1 MPKDVS
7 QKIRIMRVCPAPGYV
22 PKIREKLELNG
33 KPYAE
38 QVKALQ
44 AEGVYLPGGWQAC
57 MEKLGFEVFDCLY
70 DDYQLAAQWAEENNV
85 LEVFR
90 NTNPLLEI
98 FTHQVQQFKPD
109 IILFWTGAFFRVDR
123 AHRMELRQKIK
134 RPFLIAGV
142 WGDEIPHGET
152 YGGYFGDVNFMFTTN
167 SGYQAKFE
175 EAGIPAYTMGSG
187 FDEAVKYNPDISTKS
202 IEVLICGDTG
212 YNKLDHI
219 HRYEMF
225 AKLAALPSVHIFA
238 SEPKSRRFYQR
249 IAIFGLNTLALL
261 PHFILRGFDQLLS
274 RSRYTRWLPIT
285 KAVKYAALVRRTGV
299 NAAGFFPQ
307 SKHPRQNYFNRKKP
321 LRKLYPSKVSK
332 GPLESSKY
340 YELIAKSRIVLNVH
354 RDEEEDY
361 GNLRV
366 YEATGIGSLLLT
378 DRGESLKE
386 FFKVDYGSDNAMET
400 AEIATFTDAE
410 DCRQK
415 IDFLLKNPAVAN
427 RIAANGR
434 IRTLTDHTVMKRC
447 ELIAPILID
456 KCEGLK
462 KKSEIASTFVSA
474 TYDTNQYPISWDM
487 AFFVEAAEI
496 TRRRIGADATIINI
510 LYPVDIAHLPG
521 VGADS
526 DRAVDLHGREF
537 RIKHIC
543 GQIAE
548 MFPDV
553 TVNLIKDRSALEPLT
568 RSRSMFRFPTEG
580 LPHHTEYYRIVNANP
595 HDVRG
600 FSASHQALRYIENW
614 KGTFTNKRI
623 VCISIREYSFD
634 VQRNSKMAE
643 WVKFI
648 ESLDRNIYEVVIV
661 PDTDQIATYDSS
673 PLAKYRAFWP
683 ACFDV
688 DLRFALYE
696 KAFLNLGVN
705 NGPMTAS
712 SLNKKVRFLMFKL
725 LVAGVPHCT
734 EEFISWSGFA
744 VKGSPV
750 YGTGFQKWVWEDDD
764 FPVIQREFNDMVKKI
779 EYGG

>member
-1 MPKDVS
+1 MPKDLS

-22 PKIREKLELNG
+22 PKIRKKLELNG
-33 KPYAE
+33 KPYVD

-70 DDYQLAAQWAEENNV
+70 GDLELAAQWAEENNL

-90 NTNPLLEI
+90 NTNPLFEI
-98 FTHQVQQFKPD
+98 FSHQARRFQPD
-109 IILFWTGAFFRVDR
+109 IILFWTGAFFRIDR
-123 AHRMELRQKIK
+123 GHRMELRQMMDKPI
-134 RPFLIAGV
+134 LVAGV
-142 WGDEIPHGET
+142 WGDEIPYGET
-152 YGGYFGDVNFMFTTN
+152 YTNYFGDIDFMCTTN
-167 SGYQAKFE
+167 SGYKKKFE
-175 EAGIPAYTMGSG
+175 EAGIPAITMGSG
-187 FDEAVKYNPDISTKS
+187 FDEATKFNPDTKNKS
-202 IEVLICGDTG
+202 IEVLVCGDTG

-219 HRYEMF
+219 HRYEVLSN
-225 AKLAALPSVHIFA
+225 LAALPGVRIFA
-238 SEPKSRRFYQR
+238 NEPRPRRLSRQ
-249 IAIFGLNTLALL
+249 IVIFGLNTLAIL
-261 PHFILRGFDQLLS
+261 PHPILRGIDRLLS
-274 RSRYTRWLPIT
+274 DSRYTRWLPIT
-285 KAVKYAALVRRTGV
+285 KAFKYAALVRRTGV
-299 NAAGFFPQ
+299 SAAGFFPD
-307 SKHPRQNYFNRKKP
+307 SKHPRQNYFNHKKP
-321 LRKLYPSKVSK
+321 LKKQYPGKVSK

-366 YEATGIGSLLLT
+366 YEATGVGSLLLT

-386 FFKVDYGSDNAMET
+386 FFKVDFGSENAMET

-434 IRTLTDHTVMKRC
+434 NRTLRDHTVMKRC
-447 ELIAPILID
+447 ELIAPALI
-456 KCEGLK
+456 KNYEELK
-462 KKSEIASTFVSA
+462 KKYEAVDTFVAA
-474 TYDTNQYPISWDM
+474 TYDTNQYPISWDI

-496 TRRRIGADATIINI
+496 TRRKIGAATTIVNI
-510 LYPVDIAHLPG
+510 LFPIDIAHLPG

-526 DRAVDLHGREF
+526 DRAVDLHGRAF

-543 GQIAE
+543 GQIAS

-553 TVNLIKDRSALEPLT
+553 TVNLVKDRAAIGPLT
-568 RSRSMFRFPTEG
+568 ASKAMFQFPIEG

-600 FSASHQALRYIENW
+600 FTASQQALRYIESW
-614 KGTFTNKRI
+614 KSTFTKKRI
-623 VCISIREYSFD
+623 VCITIREYSFD

-648 ESLDRNIYEVVIV
+648 DSLDKNLYEVVIV
-661 PDTDQIATYDSS
+661 PDSDQIGNYHTS
-673 PLAKYRAFWP
+673 PLANYRAFWP

-696 KAFLNLGVN
+696 SAFVNLGVN
-705 NGPMTAS
+705 NGPITAS
-712 SLNKKVRFLMFKL
+712 SLNKNVRFLMFKL
-725 LVAGVPHCT
+725 TVPGVPHCT
-734 EEFISWSGFA
+734 EEFISWSGFPI
-744 VKGSPV
+744 KGSPV
-750 YGTGFQKWVWEDDD
+750 YGTPFQKWVWEDDD
-764 FPVIQREFNDMVKKI
+764 FDVIQREFNAMVNQI
-779 EYGG
+779 ERTT

>member
-1 MPKDVS
+1 MTKDVAR
-7 QKIRIMRVCPAPGYV
+7 KIRIMRVCPAPGYV
-22 PKIREKLELNG
+22 EKIRKKLNLNG

-44 AEGVYLPGGWQAC
+44 AEAVYLPGGWQDC
-57 MEKLGFEVFDCLY
+57 MEKLGFEVLDTLY

-85 LEVFR
+85 LEVFQ
-90 NTNPLLEI
+90 NTNPLFEI
-98 FTHQVQQFKPD
+98 FMHQVQQFKPD
-109 IILFWTGAFFRVDR
+109 ILLFWTGGFFRVNR
-123 AHRMELRQKIK
+123 AHRMELRQKMNW
-134 RPFLIAGV
+134 PFLIAGV
-142 WGDEIPHGET
+142 WGDEIPYGES
-152 YGGYFGDVNFMFTTN
+152 YGSYFGDIDFMFTTN
-167 SGYQAKFE
+167 SGYQKKFE
-175 EAGIPAYTMGSG
+175 EAGIAAYAMGSG
-187 FDEAVKYNPDISTKS
+187 FDESIKYNSDTSVKS
-202 IEVLICGDTG
+202 IDVLICGDTG

-225 AKLAALPSVHIFA
+225 AKLAALPSVRIFA
-238 SEPKSRRFYQR
+238 NEPKSRRFRQH
-249 IAIFGLNTLALL
+249 IVIFGLNTLALL
-261 PHFILRGFDQLLS
+261 PHSILRGFGELLS
-274 RSRYTRWLPIT
+274 RSRYTRWLPFT
-285 KAVKYAALVRRTGV
+285 KAVKYSALVKRTGV
-299 NAAGFFPQ
+299 SAAGFFPQ
-307 SKHPRQNYFNRKKP
+307 SRHPRENYFNHKKP
-321 LRKLYPSKVSK
+321 LQQLYPSKVSR

-366 YEATGIGSLLLT
+366 YEATGVGSVLLT

-386 FFKVDYGSDNAMET
+386 FFKVDYGSDNAMQT
-400 AEIATFTDAE
+400 AEIATFTDAD
-410 DCRQK
+410 DCRKK
-415 IDFLLKNPAVAN
+415 IEFLLKNPDVAN

-434 IRTLTDHTVMKRC
+434 IRTLRDHTVMKRC
-447 ELIAPILID
+447 ELIAPILIQ
-456 KCEGLK
+456 KYEGLK
-462 KKSEIASTFVSA
+462 KNSEMTSTFVSA

-496 TRRRIGADATIINI
+496 TRRRVGASATIVNI
-510 LYPVDIAHLPG
+510 LYPIDIAHLPG

-553 TVNLIKDRSALEPLT
+553 TVNLIKDRNALAPLT
-568 RSRSMFRFPTEG
+568 ESSTMLKFPAEG

-600 FSASHQALRYIENW
+600 FSASQQALRYIENW
-614 KGTFTNKRI
+614 KSTFTKKRI

-634 VQRNSKMAE
+634 IQRNSKMAE

-648 ESLDRNIYEVVIV
+648 ESLDKNIYEIVIV
-661 PDTDQIATYDSS
+661 PDTDQIATYGSS
-673 PLAKYRAFWP
+673 PLAQYRAFWP

-696 KAFLNLGVN
+696 TAFLNLGVN

-725 LVAGVPHCT
+725 LVDGVPHCT
-734 EEFISWSGFA
+734 EEFIIWSGFPA
-744 VKGSPV
+744 KGSPA

-764 FPVIQREFNDMVKKI
+764 FPVIQREFNDMVEKI
-779 EYGG
+779 ERRS